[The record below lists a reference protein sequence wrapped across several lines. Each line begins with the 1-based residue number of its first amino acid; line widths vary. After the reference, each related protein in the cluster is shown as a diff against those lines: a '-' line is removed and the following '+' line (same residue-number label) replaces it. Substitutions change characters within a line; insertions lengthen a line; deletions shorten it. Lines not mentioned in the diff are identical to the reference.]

1 MKPAVRIRQATGGRA
16 IEQVTRLFEDYA
28 KWIGIDLS
36 FQNFDEELRSLPGE
50 YQPPTGV
57 LLLCRVDAEPAGC
70 VAVRRLNQEDCE
82 MKRLFVR
89 DGFRGHGCGERLA
102 RRAIQWAGRAGY
114 RRLLL
119 DTLPSM
125 GAAHRLYEQLGF
137 KETPPYRFNP
147 VQGARYMALDLCRE
161 TPRSR

>member
-1 MKPAVRIRQATGGRA
+1 MKPAVSIRQAVGGRA
-16 IEQVTRLFEDYA
+16 IKQVTRLFEDYA
-28 KWIGIDLS
+28 EWIGIDLS

-50 YQPPTGV
+50 YRPPTGA

-89 DGFRGHGCGERLA
+89 GDFRGHGCGERLA
-102 RRAIQWAGRAGY
+102 QRAIQWAGRAGY
-114 RRLLL
+114 RRMFL

-125 GAAHRLYEQLGF
+125 GAAHKLYERLGF

-147 VQGARYMALDLCRE
+147 VEGARYMALDLCRE
-161 TPRSR
+161 TPRSK